1 MKYIFFDTS
10 NDGHHFYYN
19 TAAIQ
24 GVLSGVENASCSY
37 ATTSMEPEQADSLTQ
52 AGIAPVLIRPP
63 RIRMPAVFE
72 RVFTVWKLIRYCRL
86 HGYDRLHLLYLDC
99 LLLPLLL
106 LWPFMRGLTC
116 TATMHWYPTRRSKAL
131 ALSFLI
137 RTGAIRRLIVHGEFT
152 RRLTAALVGEAF
164 GDRIESILY
173 PQLHPQ
179 HVNREHTRQLL
190 QRFEGFPR
198 PFLLAFGGTRYDK
211 GLDLLLQAA
220 RFMEEPCTLIVA
232 GKEEHFTRMDI
243 ERLMADVPDSCRVVL
258 DLGFV
263 AEEDV
268 SGYFEIAD
276 IVVLPYRR
284 MFTGQSGP
292 LTEAIVRQKLVIGP
306 DHGEIGFTIQHY
318 QLGLTFTPENIGALA
333 SQLNQAVRNIAVLR
347 EELKSRQVA
356 YRDLIQLNLFMERYG
371 SLGRS
376 SFSRQ

>member
-1 MKYIFFDTS
+1 MKFIFFDTS

-19 TAAIQ
+19 LAAIQ
-24 GVLSGVENASCSY
+24 GVLSEAENATCSY
-37 ATTSMEPEQADSLTQ
+37 ATTAMEPEQFESLKQ
-52 AGIAPVLIRPP
+52 AGITPVLINPP
-63 RIRMPAVFE
+63 RVRMPAVIG
-72 RVFTVWKLIRYCRL
+72 RVLTVWKLIRYCRS
-86 HGYDRLHLLYLDC
+86 HGYDRLHLMYLDC

-106 LWPFMRGLTC
+106 LWPLLRGLSC
-116 TATMHWYPTRRSKAL
+116 TATMHWYPTRRSKVH

-152 RRLTAALVGEAF
+152 RRLTAALVGEAY
-164 GDRIESILY
+164 GDRIESVLY

-179 HVNREHTRQLL
+179 HMNREHTERLR
-190 QRFEGFPR
+190 QRFTDFPR

-220 RFMEEPCTLIVA
+220 RFIEEPCTLIVA
-232 GKEEHFTRMDI
+232 GKEEHFTRNDM
-243 ERLMADVPDSCRVVL
+243 ERLLTDVPDWCRVVL
-258 DLGFV
+258 DLGFI

-306 DHGEIGFTIQHY
+306 DHGEIGFTIRHY
-318 QLGLTFTPENIGALA
+318 QLGLTFTPENIGVLA
-333 SQLNQAVRNIAVLR
+333 SQLNQAVRNIGVLR
-347 EELKSRQVA
+347 EELGSRQVA
-356 YRDLIQLNLFMERYG
+356 YRELIQPNLFMKRYG
-371 SLGRS
+371 SFMHA